1 MNLTSARFVLIAT
14 PPSSGF
20 ATFSPRQKRG
30 GRRRSI
36 GGFGEGLEF
45 LNVRAADLAGLSH
58 LARIPNR
65 APSPHRFSD
74 GEKVAEGRM
83 RGLTSAHFVRSGLAF
98 DRLRMKCEFRSATP
112 PSSGFAT
119 FSPRKKRRGR
129 RRSMGGFGEGLDEGC
144 AERFE
149 FLNLNLAQTP
159 NRAPSPHRLSDG
171 EKVAEGRMR
180 GRGALAIE
188 VFKVP
193 A

>member
-1 MNLTSARFVLIAT
+1 MNSTSAAA

-20 ATFSPRQKRG
+20 ATFSPRKKRG

-36 GGFGEGLEF
+36 GGFGEGFEF
-45 LNVRAADLAGLSH
+45 LNLRAADLAGLLH
-58 LARIPNR
+58 LARTPNR

-83 RGLTSAHFVRSGLAF
+83 RGLTSGHFTLNSDSL
-98 DRLRMKCEFRSATP
+98 DRLRMECEIQSATP

-119 FSPRKKRRGR
+119 FSPRKKRGGR
-129 RRSMGGFGEGLDEGC
+129 RRSIRKCGEG
-144 AERFE
+144 FE
-149 FLNLNLAQTP
+149 FLNLNLAKTP
-159 NRAPSPHRLSDG
+159 NRAPSPHRFSDG

-180 GRGALAIE
+180 GLKFEIQNH
-188 VFKVP
+188 KVP